1 MDALGFAAEHSKL
14 QSRGPDRIILTE
26 RYGGDLMNTRQH
38 QRGMSIPGILAI
50 MAMVGFFV
58 MCALRMTPPY
68 FEYLSVREIVNT
80 IAREHNPEEEDIAD
94 IRRRVAMMFNTNQ
107 IYDLAPKDVE
117 VFRKDGVTYI
127 DASYEKRVP
136 IMGNIDAVMKFD
148 DLKVVAGNKL
158 L

>member
-1 MDALGFAAEHSKL
+1 
-14 QSRGPDRIILTE
+14 
-26 RYGGDLMNTRQH
+26 MNIRRH
-38 QRGMSIPGILAI
+38 QRGMSIPGILAV

-80 IAREHNPEEEDIAD
+80 IAREHNSEEEDISD

-127 DASYEKRVP
+127 DANYEKRVP
-136 IMGNIDAVMKFD
+136 IMGNIDAVMKFE
-148 DLKVVAGNKL
+148 DLKVVAGSKL
-158 L
+158 P